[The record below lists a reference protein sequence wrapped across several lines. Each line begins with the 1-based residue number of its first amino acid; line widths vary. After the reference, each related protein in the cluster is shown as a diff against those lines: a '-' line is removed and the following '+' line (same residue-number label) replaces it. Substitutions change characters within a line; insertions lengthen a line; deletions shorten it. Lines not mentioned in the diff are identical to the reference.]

1 MSNVSG
7 KRQGQV
13 VKNTKEIKPSKKHE
27 ISSEGIYRKLT
38 INDVGSDDEDI
49 YTCDAI
55 DDKTSC
61 KLLVEGNRRKSR
73 TLSIVNMYSFSMKCI
88 F

>member
-27 ISSEGIYRKLT
+27 ISSKSIYRKLT
-38 INDVGSDDEDI
+38 INDMGAGDEDN
-49 YTCDAI
+49 YTCNAI

-61 KLLVEGNRRKSR
+61 KLVVEGNGMKIR
-73 TLSIVNMYSFSMKCI
+73 TSSIVNF
-88 F
+88 